1 MSDAVIQDCAE
12 ENSKEEKALRQDDA
26 AGPGRPAKGLDDRI
40 VSASGTRSDRVPEV
54 ALIKKSTISRYGMR
68 FLSFVRRAM

>member
-26 AGPGRPAKGLDDRI
+26 AGSDKPAEGLNDQI
-40 VSASGTRSDRVPEV
+40 VSASGAGQTDP
-54 ALIKKSTISRYGMR
+54 
-68 FLSFVRRAM
+68 